1 MKLNEYLNDV
11 YGLSHSDF
19 DVLPNDI
26 QKSIRE
32 EHILYLDLIN
42 KSKFFNRLILKYLES
57 KGWFK
62 DIDDDMYSRNLK

>member
-42 KSKFFNRLILKYLES
+42 KSKVSNRLILKYLES

-62 DIDDDMYSRNLK
+62 DIDGDMYNWKLK